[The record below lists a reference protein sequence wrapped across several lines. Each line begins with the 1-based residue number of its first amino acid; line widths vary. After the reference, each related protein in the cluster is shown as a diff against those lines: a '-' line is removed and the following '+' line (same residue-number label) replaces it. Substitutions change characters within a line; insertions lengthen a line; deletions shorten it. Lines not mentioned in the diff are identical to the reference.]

1 MDDVNIYI
9 DELIMEH
16 PAVTSDE
23 RTLDA
28 LQQVPADRLGVPVI
42 AEIRR
47 AINAALGRGGKGLSQ

>member
-1 MDDVNIYI
+1 MDDVNIHI

-47 AINAALGRGGKGLSQ
+47 AVSAALDAGSEG